1 MIYVYACILCN
12 AEYILVEGALTIQGT
27 IFIPIGEMEACF
39 TISAK
44 DRNDL
49 IVKSDMYFTIK
60 VETVNQYDT
69 IVGNSAVVVII
80 TDNNG

>member
-1 MIYVYACILCN
+1 MHLMQW
-12 AEYILVEGALTIQGT
+12 ILVEDALTIQGT
-27 IFIPIGEMEACF
+27 VFIPIGEMEACF

-49 IVKSDMYFTIK
+49 TVKSDMYFTTK

-69 IVGNSAVVVII
+69 IVGNSTVVVII